1 MKLAIIGTTGFV
13 GKALLEEALD
23 RNYEVISITRDS
35 SKISAPNRPN
45 LTLNSIDIYD
55 VEALTKA
62 LEGVDV
68 VISAFNAGWSNPNI
82 YNDNIQGFQDIENA
96 AKLAEVK
103 RLIMIGGAGT
113 LSVNGEQLVDSPDF
127 PIEFQAGAKSCR
139 DYFNALKEELYLD
152 WTYFSPAIEMNPG
165 VTDGRT
171 GKYRLG
177 SNVPVFDENG
187 RSRLSVEDLAV
198 AVLDEVE
205 NKQFIK
211 KQFTAAY

>member
-1 MKLAIIGTTGFV
+1 MKLAIIGSSGFV
-13 GKALLEEALD
+13 GKALLNEALN
-23 RNYEVISITRDS
+23 RNHEVLSITRNS
-35 SKISAPNRPN
+35 NKISVAHPN
-45 LTLNSIDIYD
+45 LILKSVDIYD

-62 LEGVDV
+62 LEGIDV
-68 VISAFNAGWSNPNI
+68 VISAFNAGWSNPNL
-82 YNDNIQGFQDIENA
+82 YNDNVQGFQDIENA

-113 LSVNGEQLVDSPDF
+113 LFVNGEQLVDSPDF
-127 PIEFQAGAKSCR
+127 PIEFKAGAKSCR
-139 DYFNALKEELYLD
+139 DYFNALKKEHYLD

-165 VTDGRT
+165 VTNERT

-177 SNVPVFDENG
+177 TDTPVFDENG

-198 AVLDEVE
+198 VILDEIE